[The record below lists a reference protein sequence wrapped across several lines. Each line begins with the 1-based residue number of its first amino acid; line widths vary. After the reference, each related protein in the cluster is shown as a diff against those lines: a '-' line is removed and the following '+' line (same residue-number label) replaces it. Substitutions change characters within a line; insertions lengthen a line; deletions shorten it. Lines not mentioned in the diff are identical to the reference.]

1 MNNPRSHFTGGTS
14 LPPRTGTATE
24 QNDNPRS
31 HFDRPLARP
40 TVREEGNDMGLVTV
54 FPVEGLPEIT
64 AGADL
69 AGLIADAGP
78 GLADGDILVVTSKI
92 VSKAEGRVVRV
103 DREQAIDAESVRVVA
118 RRGPT
123 RIVETR
129 HGLVLA
135 AAGVDA
141 SNTPPGTVVLLPED
155 PDGSARRL
163 RKALM
168 DRLGVRIGV
177 LVTDTLGRPWRAGQT
192 DAAIGAAGVTPL
204 RDYRGTADTFGVALE
219 VSVAAVADELAGA
232 ADLVKG
238 KAAGIPIAVVR
249 GLADLVSEADGPG
262 AQALIRP
269 AAEDMFRYGSAD
281 VLAARRT
288 VRDFTGD
295 PVDPAAVTRAV
306 AAAITA
312 PAPHHSTPWRFVV
325 LESRR
330 GPDRPARRHARG
342 LDRDLRGDGFTEDQI
357 ARRVRRGEPLRRA
370 PLLIVPCLHAEAAH
384 TYPDDRRNAAER
396 EMFLVAMGAA
406 VQNLLVA
413 LAVEGLGSCWV
424 SSTMFCRPVVTR
436 ALGLPEAGSP
446 WGPSGSATRL
456 PRLRTARP
464 ATRPPSWSPLAPDAA
479 HVVTCRHAA
488 EAHDPRHRRVG
499 CASSPAHRGC
509 LPWSA
514 RARPWRSRT
523 AARSS
528 PGSSLQDD
536 RYTQLVAAGIVRP
549 AQRPFDP
556 AHLPEP
562 APGETG
568 AVPASCS
575 ASARRPLMPT
585 RIYADTSALAKL
597 FISEPETSELRRW
610 LVTMDE
616 PSLVSSPLLGVELLR
631 LLGLALPAAV
641 AQAERFL
648 GTDMDI
654 VEITPT
660 FLPTR
665 PEPPP
670 RLRTLDAIH
679 LATALDLG
687 SAVNVMLSYDK
698 LYAGCPCRRSRRR
711 SRGRSWIARPTPA
724 RPATK

>member
-1 MNNPRSHFTGGTS
+1 
-14 LPPRTGTATE
+14 
-24 QNDNPRS
+24 
-31 HFDRPLARP
+31 
-40 TVREEGNDMGLVTV
+40 MGLVTI

-64 AGADL
+64 AGAEL

-78 GLADGDILVVTSKI
+78 SLADGDILVITSKI
-92 VSKAEGRVVRV
+92 VSKAEGRVVQA

-135 AAGVDA
+135 AGGVDA

-192 DAAIGAAGVTPL
+192 DAAIGAAGVAPL
-204 RDYRGTADTFGVALE
+204 RDYRGTPDTFGVALE

-238 KAAGIPIAVVR
+238 KAAGIPVAVVR
-249 GLADLVSEADGPG
+249 GLADLVTEADGPG

-312 PAPHHSTPWRFVV
+312 PAPHHSTPWRFAV
-325 LESRR
+325 LESAA
-330 GPDRPARRHARG
+330 ARTAL
-342 LDRDLRGDGFTEDQI
+342 LDDMLAAWIADLRGDGFTEDQI

-384 TYPDDRRNAAER
+384 RYPDDRRNAAER

-424 SSTMFCRPVVTR
+424 SSTMFCRPVVTK
-436 ALGLPEAGSP
+436 ALGLPPGWEPMGAVGV
-446 WGPSGSATRL
+446 GH
-456 PRLRTARP
+456 P
-464 ATRPPSWSPLAPDAA
+464 AAPAPDRPPRDPSAFT
-479 HVVTCRHAA
+479 VTR
-488 EAHDPRHRRVG
+488 
-499 CASSPAHRGC
+499 
-509 LPWSA
+509 
-514 RARPWRSRT
+514 
-523 AARSS
+523 
-528 PGSSLQDD
+528 
-536 RYTQLVAAGIVRP
+536 
-549 AQRPFDP
+549 
-556 AHLPEP
+556 
-562 APGETG
+562 
-568 AVPASCS
+568 
-575 ASARRPLMPT
+575 
-585 RIYADTSALAKL
+585 
-597 FISEPETSELRRW
+597 
-610 LVTMDE
+610 
-616 PSLVSSPLLGVELLR
+616 
-631 LLGLALPAAV
+631 
-641 AQAERFL
+641 
-648 GTDMDI
+648 
-654 VEITPT
+654 
-660 FLPTR
+660 
-665 PEPPP
+665 
-670 RLRTLDAIH
+670 
-679 LATALDLG
+679 
-687 SAVNVMLSYDK
+687 
-698 LYAGCPCRRSRRR
+698 
-711 SRGRSWIARPTPA
+711 
-724 RPATK
+724 